1 MNPILPSQYYI
12 PDVEARK
19 DEDGNIYLYGSKDCC
34 GNDESVSYTHL
45 DVYKRQPI
53 QSPLI
58 FMRMR
63 LLSGEIS

>member
-34 GNDESVSYTHL
+34 GNGILVIIGLTIKSENITIV
-45 DVYKRQPI
+45 K
-53 QSPLI
+53 
-58 FMRMR
+58 
-63 LLSGEIS
+63 